1 MNRKENPTVITNK
14 VLDLIESGLIDP
26 WVGADLQN
34 FAINR
39 DKAVQEIIND
49 ALRSFLEM
57 EERWNS
63 QENLE
68 FAH

>member
-26 WVGADLQN
+26 WVGADLQT
-34 FAINR
+34 FAIDR
-39 DKAVQEIIND
+39 DKPVQEIIND
-49 ALRSFLEM
+49 ALRAFLEM
-57 EERWNS
+57 EERWNF
-63 QENLE
+63 QEKLE